1 MRVRRAGGEPVARQ
15 VHQAGHEPAEHVAPH
30 EEAQPLTVL
39 DVEDGRG
46 RLVQLVGV
54 DLEQLLAGVALED
67 VQQHPP
73 VVAVERVAGPVEHR
87 LHLAA
92 EDGDLP
98 RRLPVDR
105 ARHEAEEP
113 PLAHGS
119 PSGLSDLTPM

>member
-1 MRVRRAGGEPVARQ
+1 MSWTGAQGRGEPVARQ

-30 EEAQPLTVL
+30 EESQPLAVL

-54 DLEQLLAGVALED
+54 DLEQLLAGIALED

-73 VVAVERVAGPVEHR
+73 VVAVQREAGPVEHR

-92 EDGDLP
+92 EDGDLAATAGRP
-98 RRLPVDR
+98 R
-105 ARHEAEEP
+105 
-113 PLAHGS
+113 S
-119 PSGLSDLTPM
+119 P